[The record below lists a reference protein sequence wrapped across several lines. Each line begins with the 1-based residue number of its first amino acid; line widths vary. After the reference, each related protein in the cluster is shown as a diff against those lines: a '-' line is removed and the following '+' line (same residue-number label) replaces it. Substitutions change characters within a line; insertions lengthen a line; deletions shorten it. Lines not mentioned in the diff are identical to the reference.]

1 MSINVSNGE
10 TGININYPKKRIGIL
25 PTLMKQ
31 KFLFLLLL
39 PGLIYFLLFKYGPMY
54 GILLAFKNYN
64 PQEGIF
70 GSPWVGFKYFRQMF
84 EMKYFW
90 TVTGNTLKISIL
102 KILVGFP
109 TPIIF
114 ALLLNELVSN
124 KFRRIVQTIS
134 NLPHFLSWI
143 IVAGLIFQL
152 VSPSYGVY
160 GFVCDVFGWKPQVL
174 LGDSKSFLQILLVS
188 NVWKEIGYSSI
199 IYLAAIAGINTEM
212 YESAVIDGAGRF
224 KQCLYITIP
233 SILPT
238 ICMLFVLGLGGI
250 LDGGFDQI
258 FNLYNAMVMP
268 TADIIDTF
276 VYRIGLVEMQ
286 YSFSTAVGIAKSVIA
301 LILVLVANWI
311 VGKLSNYTVF

>member
-1 MSINVSNGE
+1 MSVVLEQAGL
-10 TGININYPKKRIGIL
+10 GIRNPRKKSRFLPK
-25 PTLMKQ
+25 LMKQ
-31 KFLFLLLL
+31 RFLFLLLM
-39 PGLIYFLLFKYGPMY
+39 PGMIYFLVFKYGPMY
-54 GILLAFKNYN
+54 GILIAFKDYS
-64 PQEGIF
+64 PQDGVF
-70 GSPWVGFKYFRQMF
+70 SSPWVGFKYFREMF

-90 TVTGNTLKISIL
+90 TVTANTLKISIL
-102 KILVGFP
+102 KIAIGFP
-109 TPIIF
+109 APIIF
-114 ALLLNELVSN
+114 ALLLNEIVSN

-134 NLPHFLSWI
+134 YLPHFLSWV

-160 GFVCDVFGWKPQVL
+160 GLICEAFGWQPRVL
-174 LGDSKSFLQILLVS
+174 LGNGESFLQILIVS
-188 NVWKEIGYSSI
+188 NVWKEIGYGSI
-199 IYLAAIAGINTEM
+199 IYLAAIAGINSDM

-258 FNLYNAMVMP
+258 FNLYNSMVMP

-276 VYRIGLVEMQ
+276 VYRVGLVDMQ
-286 YSFSTAVGIAKSVIA
+286 YSFSIAVGIAKSVIA
-301 LILVLVANWI
+301 LVLVLSSNWI

>member
-1 MSINVSNGE
+1 MSAVQEQAGL
-10 TGININYPKKRIGIL
+10 GIRTPSKKSRLLPK
-25 PTLMKQ
+25 LMKQ
-31 KFLFLLLL
+31 KFLFLLLM
-39 PGLIYFLLFKYGPMY
+39 PGMVYFLVFKYGPMY
-54 GILLAFKNYN
+54 GILIAFKDYS
-64 PQEGIF
+64 PQDGVF
-70 GSPWVGFKYFRQMF
+70 ASPWVGFKYFREML

-90 TVTGNTLKISIL
+90 TVTANTLKISIL
-102 KILVGFP
+102 KIAIGFP
-109 TPIIF
+109 APIIF

-134 NLPHFLSWI
+134 YLPHFLSWV

-152 VSPSYGVY
+152 VSPSYGLY
-160 GFVCDVFGWKPQVL
+160 GLICEAFGWQPRIL
-174 LGDSKSFLQILLVS
+174 LGNGQSFLQILLFS
-188 NVWKEIGYSSI
+188 NVWKEIGYGSI
-199 IYLAAIAGINTEM
+199 IYLAAIAGINSDM

-224 KQCLYITIP
+224 KQCWYITIP

-258 FNLYNAMVMP
+258 FNLYNSMVMP

-276 VYRIGLVEMQ
+276 VYRVGLVDMQ
-286 YSFSTAVGIAKSVIA
+286 YSFSTAVGIAKSIIA
-301 LILVLVANWI
+301 LILVLFSNWI

>member
-1 MSINVSNGE
+1 MNVANGKLE
-10 TGININYPKKRIGIL
+10 LGIDTSRKKPGLLPKL
-25 PTLMKQ
+25 LKQ

-39 PGLIYFLLFKYGPMY
+39 PGMIYFLVFKYGPMY
-54 GILLAFKNYN
+54 GILIAFKDYS
-64 PQEGIF
+64 PQDGVF
-70 GSPWVGFKYFRQMF
+70 GSPWVGFKYFHEMF

-90 TVTGNTLKISIL
+90 TVTVNTLKISIL
-102 KILVGFP
+102 KIAIGFP
-109 TPIIF
+109 SPIIF
-114 ALLLNELVSN
+114 ALLLNELISN

-134 NLPHFLSWI
+134 YLPHFLSWV

-152 VSPSYGVY
+152 VSPSYGLY
-160 GFVCDVFGWKPQVL
+160 GLICEAFGLQPRIL
-174 LGDSKSFLQILLVS
+174 LGNGHSFLQILLLS
-188 NVWKEIGYSSI
+188 NVWKEIGYGSI
-199 IYLAAIAGINTEM
+199 IYLAAIAGINSDM

-224 KQCLYITIP
+224 KQCWYITIP

-258 FNLYNAMVMP
+258 FNLYKSMVMP

-276 VYRIGLVEMQ
+276 VYRVGLVDMQ

-301 LILVLVANWI
+301 LILVLFSNWI

>member
-1 MSINVSNGE
+1 M
-10 TGININYPKKRIGIL
+10 
-25 PTLMKQ
+25 
-31 KFLFLLLL
+31 
-39 PGLIYFLLFKYGPMY
+39 
-54 GILLAFKNYN
+54 
-64 PQEGIF
+64 GIF
-70 GSPWVGFKYFRQMF
+70 GSPWVGFKYFHQMF

-90 TVTGNTLKISIL
+90 TVTGNTVKISLL

-124 KFRRIVQTIS
+124 KFKRIVQTIS
-134 NLPHFLSWI
+134 YLPHFLSWI

-152 VSPSYGVY
+152 VSPSYGLY
-160 GFVCDVFGWKPQVL
+160 GLLADTFSWKPQVL

-199 IYLAAIAGINTEM
+199 IYLAAIAGINTDM
-212 YESAVIDGAGRF
+212 YESATIDGAGRF

-238 ICMLFVLGLGGI
+238 IAMLFVLGLGGI

-258 FNLYNAMVMP
+258 FNLYNSMVMP

-276 VYRIGLVEMQ
+276 VYRVGLVEMQ

-301 LILVLVANWI
+301 LILVLAANWI

>member
-1 MSINVSNGE
+1 MNVANGKLE
-10 TGININYPKKRIGIL
+10 LGIDTSRKKPGLLPKL
-25 PTLMKQ
+25 LKQ

-39 PGLIYFLLFKYGPMY
+39 PGMIYFLVFKYGPMY
-54 GILLAFKNYN
+54 GILIAFKDYS
-64 PQEGIF
+64 PQDGVF
-70 GSPWVGFKYFRQMF
+70 GSPWVGFKYFHEMF

-90 TVTGNTLKISIL
+90 TVTVNTLKISIL
-102 KILVGFP
+102 KIAIGFP
-109 TPIIF
+109 SPIIF
-114 ALLLNELVSN
+114 ALLLNELISN

-134 NLPHFLSWI
+134 YLPHFLSWV

-152 VSPSYGVY
+152 VSPSYGLY
-160 GFVCDVFGWKPQVL
+160 GLICEAFGLQPRIL
-174 LGDSKSFLQILLVS
+174 LGNGHSFLQILLLS
-188 NVWKEIGYSSI
+188 NVWKEIGYGSI
-199 IYLAAIAGINTEM
+199 IYLAAIAGINSDM

-224 KQCLYITIP
+224 KQCWYITIP

-258 FNLYNAMVMP
+258 FNLYNSMVMP

-276 VYRIGLVEMQ
+276 VYRVGLVDMQ

-301 LILVLVANWI
+301 LILVLFSNWI

>member
-1 MSINVSNGE
+1 MNAVQEKAGL
-10 TGININYPKKRIGIL
+10 GIRNPSKKSRLLPK
-25 PTLMKQ
+25 LMKQ

-39 PGLIYFLLFKYGPMY
+39 PGMIYFLVFKYGPMY
-54 GILLAFKNYN
+54 GILIAFKDYS
-64 PQEGIF
+64 PQDGVF
-70 GSPWVGFKYFRQMF
+70 GSPWVGFKYFREMI

-90 TVTGNTLKISIL
+90 TVTMNTLKISIL
-102 KILVGFP
+102 KIAIGFP
-109 TPIIF
+109 APIIF

-134 NLPHFLSWI
+134 YLPHFLSWV

-152 VSPSYGVY
+152 VSPSYGLY
-160 GFVCDVFGWKPQVL
+160 GLICEVFGLQPRIL
-174 LGDSKSFLQILLVS
+174 LGNGQSFLQILLYS
-188 NVWKEIGYSSI
+188 NVWKEIGYGSI
-199 IYLAAIAGINTEM
+199 IYLAAIAGINSDM

-224 KQCLYITIP
+224 KQCWYITIP

-258 FNLYNAMVMP
+258 FNLYNSMVMP

-276 VYRIGLVEMQ
+276 VYRVGLVDMQ

-301 LILVLVANWI
+301 LILVLFSNWI

>member
-1 MSINVSNGE
+1 M
-10 TGININYPKKRIGIL
+10 
-25 PTLMKQ
+25 
-31 KFLFLLLL
+31 LLL
-39 PGLIYFLLFKYGPMY
+39 PGLIYFLLFRYGPMY
-54 GILLAFKNYN
+54 GILLAFKEYD
-64 PQEGIF
+64 PQVGIF
-70 GSPWVGFKYFRQMF
+70 GSPWVGFKYFHQMF

-90 TVTGNTLKISIL
+90 TVTGNTVKISLL

-124 KFRRIVQTIS
+124 KFKRIVQTIS
-134 NLPHFLSWI
+134 YLPHFLSWI

-152 VSPSYGVY
+152 VSPSYGLY
-160 GFVCDVFGWKPQVL
+160 GLLADTFSWKPQVL

-199 IYLAAIAGINTEM
+199 IYLAAIAGINTDM
-212 YESAVIDGAGRF
+212 YESATIDGAGRF

-238 ICMLFVLGLGGI
+238 IAMLFVLGLGGI

-258 FNLYNAMVMP
+258 FNLYNSMVMP

-276 VYRIGLVEMQ
+276 VYRVGLVEMQ

-301 LILVLVANWI
+301 LILVLAANWI

>member
-1 MSINVSNGE
+1 
-10 TGININYPKKRIGIL
+10 
-25 PTLMKQ
+25 MKQ
-31 KFLFLLLL
+31 KFLFLLLM
-39 PGLIYFLLFKYGPMY
+39 PGMVYFLVFKYGPMY
-54 GILLAFKNYN
+54 GILIAFKDYS
-64 PQEGIF
+64 PQDGVF
-70 GSPWVGFKYFRQMF
+70 ASPWVGFKYFREML

-90 TVTGNTLKISIL
+90 TVTANTLKISIL
-102 KILVGFP
+102 KIAIGFP
-109 TPIIF
+109 APIIF

-134 NLPHFLSWI
+134 YLPHFLSWV

-152 VSPSYGVY
+152 VSPSYGLY
-160 GFVCDVFGWKPQVL
+160 GLICEAFGWQPRIL
-174 LGDSKSFLQILLVS
+174 LGNGQSFLQILLFS
-188 NVWKEIGYSSI
+188 NVWKEIGYGSI
-199 IYLAAIAGINTEM
+199 IYLAAIAGINSDM

-224 KQCLYITIP
+224 KQCWYITIP

-258 FNLYNAMVMP
+258 FNLYNSMVMP

-276 VYRIGLVEMQ
+276 VYRVGLVDMQ
-286 YSFSTAVGIAKSVIA
+286 YSFSTAVGIAKSIIA
-301 LILVLVANWI
+301 LILVLFSNWI

>member
-1 MSINVSNGE
+1 M
-10 TGININYPKKRIGIL
+10 
-25 PTLMKQ
+25 LMKQ

-39 PGLIYFLLFKYGPMY
+39 PGLVYFMLFRYGPMY
-54 GILLAFKNYN
+54 GILLAFKEYN
-64 PQEGIF
+64 PHEGIL
-70 GSPWVGFKYFRQMF
+70 GSPWVGLKYFHQMF
-84 EMKYFW
+84 DMKYFW
-90 TVTGNTLKISIL
+90 TVAGNTLKISL
-102 KILVGFP
+102 MKILVGFP
-109 TPIIF
+109 APIIF
-114 ALLLNELVSN
+114 ALLLNELASN

-134 NLPHFLSWI
+134 YLPHFLSWV
-143 IVAGLIFQL
+143 IVAGLIYQL
-152 VSPSYGVY
+152 VSPSYGIY
-160 GFVCDVFGWKPQVL
+160 GLLCDVFGWEPRVL

-199 IYLAAIAGINTEM
+199 IYLAAIAGINPEM
-212 YESAVIDGAGRF
+212 YESAYMDGAGRF
-224 KQCLYITIP
+224 KQIIHITIP

-258 FNLYNAMVMP
+258 FNLYNSMVMP

-301 LILVLVANWI
+301 LILVLSANWI
-311 VGKLSNYTVF
+311 VGKLSNYTIF